1 MTGWRSQLTRLY
13 SILVSAAWICS
24 CGGLSPPQVPAF
36 DPVAQPNVQDVESV
50 VFLYGDA
57 GAVRDDNSPLLVR
70 LRKDIEHWSAALDAD
85 SSVLVVALGDNVY
98 PSGVAAPNTQGY
110 PADTAVV
117 MSQVRLVAGPHARER
132 GARAYFVA
140 GNHDW
145 NRDEDRE
152 GLAQLKHFEHLID
165 AVRARDGVNVRLVP
179 AAGTGGPH
187 VVDWGRSFRILLLDT
202 AWWILQASDAAQD
215 SMLSRIDSAVATRGD
230 RAIMIGSH
238 HAFISG
244 GTHGGHIAP
253 HPTAAIHYLLSKS
266 GTILEDITSRP
277 YRRLDQGLR
286 NTFERHEPPLIF
298 AGGHDHSLQVITGVR
313 PTDPTVSLVSGAA
326 SKLDDVRNER
336 GMRFARSAPGY
347 MRVIIEKSGGVT
359 AFVESADPAY
369 LECPGNET
377 ERVQCMTEGAAAFR
391 TVYSQRVR

>member
-1 MTGWRSQLTRLY
+1 MFG
-13 SILVSAAWICS
+13 VWICS
-24 CGGLSPPQVPAF
+24 CGGLSPPPVPDF
-36 DPVAQPNVQDVESV
+36 DPVAQPNVRDVESV

-85 SSVLVVALGDNVY
+85 SAVLVVALGDIVY
-98 PSGVAAPNTQGY
+98 PSGVAAPNTQAY
-110 PADTAVV
+110 IADTAVV
-117 MSQVRLVAGPHARER
+117 MSQVRLVAGPQARKR

-145 NRDEDRE
+145 NRTGGRE
-152 GLAQLKHFEHLID
+152 GLAHLKHMESLID
-165 AVRARDGVNVRLVP
+165 AVRARDSVNVRLVP

-187 VVDWGRSFRILLLDT
+187 VVDWGRYFRILLLDT

-215 SMLSRIDSAVATRGD
+215 SVLRRIDTAVANRGD
-230 RAIMIGSH
+230 RAIMIASH

-244 GTHGGHIAP
+244 GSHGGHIALR
-253 HPTAAIHYLLSKS
+253 PTAAIHYLLSKS

-298 AGGHDHSLQVITGVR
+298 AGGHDHSLQVIAGVE
-313 PTDPTVSLVSGAA
+313 PTDPTVNLISGAA
-326 SKLDDVRNER
+326 SKLADVGNER
-336 GMRFARSAPGY
+336 GMRFARSTPGY
-347 MRVIIEKSGGVT
+347 MRVIIEKSGAVM

-369 LECPGNET
+369 LECPDNET
-377 ERVQCMTEGAAAFR
+377 DHVQCMTDGVAAFR